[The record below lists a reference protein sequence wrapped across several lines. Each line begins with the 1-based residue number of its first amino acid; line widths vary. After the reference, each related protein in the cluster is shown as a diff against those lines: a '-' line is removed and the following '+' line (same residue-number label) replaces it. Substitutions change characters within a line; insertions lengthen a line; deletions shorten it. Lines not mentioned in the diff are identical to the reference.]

1 MNPLISYLDRLS
13 LNTKLLLVIGVGFT
27 MTLTL
32 GLAGLGAI
40 RTLSEASQQTYEQDL
55 LGVAHILEAQ
65 ADLTMMGRDLRWMA
79 MSSSAS
85 DRAAARKSVVDAEA
99 SLRLH
104 IDEGRKRIFRDEGQ
118 KALSVFDEIFP
129 AYSMNVE
136 FVIALLDKNDAFAD
150 GEATQ
155 FLGGAEYDK
164 AILAADHALDA
175 IAKSKMASA
184 HLSAQQSA
192 ALAAS
197 AQQIG
202 LILLLAGVAVSLG
215 FGLLVGRSIS
225 RPLNDLRGSVEDLAA
240 GRLDI
245 AVPHTGL
252 ANEIGAMANALQV
265 LQQGA
270 QVTAVQLEAKSFL
283 GDLAYRL
290 QHVDSR
296 DDFGQQVLS
305 LLADRLGCRQGLLA
319 AVASANDLDVV
330 ARYGAPAE
338 AQRRDRYTFDDGLI
352 GQCARER
359 KPLLVS
365 VPVDPDWRIRSGLGH
380 AAPVE
385 VRVLPLDYGG
395 ELVGVLE
402 LGFTEALDS
411 GGEALLEQVLTII
424 ALPLHGWR
432 TGASKLRTNQRTHGS
447 SS

>member
-1 MNPLISYLDRLS
+1 MKLIIKLLDRQS
-13 LNTKLLLVIGVGFT
+13 LNTKLLMVIGVGFVIT
-27 MTLTL
+27 WVI
-32 GLAGLGAI
+32 GLAGLAAI
-40 RTLSEASQQTYEQDL
+40 RTLSETSQRTYEQDL
-55 LGVAHILEAQ
+55 LGVAHILGAQ

-79 MSSSAS
+79 MSTSAT

-99 SLRLH
+99 SVRLH

-118 KALSVFDEIFP
+118 KALHVFDEVFP

-136 FVIALLDKNDAFAD
+136 FVIALLDRNDAFAD
-150 GEATQ
+150 GEAAQ

-164 AILAADHALDA
+164 TILAADRALNA
-175 IAKSKMASA
+175 IAKSKMEGAS
-184 HLSAQQSA
+184 LSAQESA

-197 AQQIG
+197 AQRLG
-202 LILLLAGVAVSLG
+202 LVLLLVGVALSLG
-215 FGLLVGRSIS
+215 LGLLVGRSIS

-245 AVPHTGL
+245 DVPHTDL
-252 ANEIGAMANALQV
+252 ANELGTMANALRV
-265 LQQGA
+265 LQEGA

-290 QHVDSR
+290 QHVESR
-296 DDFGQQVLS
+296 EEFGQQVLS
-305 LLADRLGCRQGLLA
+305 LLADRLGCRQGLLT
-319 AVASANDLDVV
+319 AVASANVLDVV

-359 KPLLVS
+359 KALLVS
-365 VPVDPDWRIRSGLGH
+365 VPADPDWRIRSGLGH

-402 LGFTEALDS
+402 LGFIETLDS
-411 GGEALLEQVLTII
+411 GAEALLEQVLTII

-432 TGASKLRTNQRTHGS
+432 TGASKQRTNQRMQGS
-447 SS
+447 TS